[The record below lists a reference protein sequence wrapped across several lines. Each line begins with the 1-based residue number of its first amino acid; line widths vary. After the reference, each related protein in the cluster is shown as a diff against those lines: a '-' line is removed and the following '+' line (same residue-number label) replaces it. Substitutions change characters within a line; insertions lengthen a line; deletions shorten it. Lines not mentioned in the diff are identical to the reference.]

1 MANDQLSPQEVLEEK
16 IVLGGRF
23 VVNTAGEV
31 YRLRKGER
39 VPVQISSGGSNRQ
52 YAVVTYRD
60 QGVQKHAYVHRL
72 VASAFLPNPENKR
85 EVGHKNGDL
94 WDNRVENLC
103 WTTRTE
109 SIQRALER
117 GTPMATAQPCK
128 ICGAFTRAWDGICPQ
143 CKPQWKRQQR
153 AAEKKA
159 SLLNQLGG
167 LDLSQL
173 TETQAAY
180 VSLRLQGKTFAEI
193 AEQYGVSRQAVD
205 IAIRGAIRKQNPPSR
220 PPKPL
225 SPAKQEQ
232 AEALRYQIE
241 KLDLQIKEKIRQLEK
256 LRAKRQ
262 GKEEALQTLLENSRG
277 KGEVIDGQ

>member
-1 MANDQLSPQEVLEEK
+1 M
-16 IVLGGRF
+16 
-23 VVNTAGEV
+23 
-31 YRLRKGER
+31 
-39 VPVQISSGGSNRQ
+39 
-52 YAVVTYRD
+52 
-60 QGVQKHAYVHRL
+60 
-72 VASAFLPNPENKR
+72 
-85 EVGHKNGDL
+85 
-94 WDNRVENLC
+94 
-103 WTTRTE
+103 
-109 SIQRALER
+109 
-117 GTPMATAQPCK
+117 
-128 ICGAFTRAWDGICPQ
+128 
-143 CKPQWKRQQR
+143 
-153 AAEKKA
+153 
-159 SLLNQLGG
+159 GG

-241 KLDLQIKEKIRQLEK
+241 KLDLQIKEKVRQLEK

>member
-1 MANDQLSPQEVLEEK
+1 M
-16 IVLGGRF
+16 G
-23 VVNTAGEV
+23 
-31 YRLRKGER
+31 
-39 VPVQISSGGSNRQ
+39 
-52 YAVVTYRD
+52 
-60 QGVQKHAYVHRL
+60 
-72 VASAFLPNPENKR
+72 
-85 EVGHKNGDL
+85 
-94 WDNRVENLC
+94 
-103 WTTRTE
+103 
-109 SIQRALER
+109 
-117 GTPMATAQPCK
+117 
-128 ICGAFTRAWDGICPQ
+128 ICGTTGWRTCAGQPVPKATRAWDGICPQ

-232 AEALRYQIE
+232 AEAMRYQIE
-241 KLDLQIKEKIRQLEK
+241 KLDLQIKEKVRQLEK